1 METMKYVHIS
11 EEQESDLSLAH
22 NPQVADLIRSLL
34 AILGEDPEREGLD
47 RTPARVARMYVEL
60 LAGYQVD
67 LNNLVNGAVFESA
80 YSDMVLVK
88 DIEFYS
94 LCEHHMLPFFGKV
107 HVAYLPAGKIIGL
120 SKVPRVVEMFARRL
134 QVQERMTGQIADTI
148 QAILQPR
155 GVAVR
160 VEGAHMCAMMR
171 GVKKANASM
180 ITQTMLGA
188 FKDEK
193 ELRDEF
199 FAALN
204 TGTAFSG
211 MDG

>member
-1 METMKYVHIS
+1 VILFN
-11 EEQESDLSLAH
+11 LSGHGNFDMA
-22 NPQVADLIRSLL
+22 
-34 AILGEDPEREGLD
+34 LGEDPGREGLD
-47 RTPARVARMYVEL
+47 RTPERVARMYVEL

-67 LNNLVNGAVFESA
+67 LENLVNSAVFESS

-94 LCEHHMLPFFGKV
+94 LCEHHLLPFFGKV

-148 QAILQPR
+148 QEILQPR

-160 VEGAHMCAMMR
+160 VEGAHMCSMMR
-171 GVKKANASM
+171 GVKKPAPA
-180 ITQTMLGA
+180 
-188 FKDEK
+188 
-193 ELRDEF
+193 
-199 FAALN
+199 
-204 TGTAFSG
+204 
-211 MDG
+211 